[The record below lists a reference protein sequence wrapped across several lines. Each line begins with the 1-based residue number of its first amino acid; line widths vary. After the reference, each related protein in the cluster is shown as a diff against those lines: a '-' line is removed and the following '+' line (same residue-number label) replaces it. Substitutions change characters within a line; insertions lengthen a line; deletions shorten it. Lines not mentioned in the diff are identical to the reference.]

1 MHICCG
7 PCAIYPVEALRQ
19 AGYKI
24 EGFFYNPNIHP
35 FSEYMRRMEAVE
47 LVSRHLDI
55 NVHYRH
61 YDFENLLK
69 RMVILP
75 ERVSQHCLCWQV
87 RLNELVNFCKS
98 RGMAYC
104 TTTLLSSPY
113 QDIELIKSLGDD
125 AAKKAGITFLP
136 MDFRKGFAHSH
147 KISKQLGV
155 YHQNYCGCLF
165 SEKEAIEQRRARKQK
180 PA

>member
-1 MHICCG
+1 
-7 PCAIYPVEALRQ
+7 
-19 AGYKI
+19 
-24 EGFFYNPNIHP
+24 
-35 FSEYMRRMEAVE
+35 MEAVE
-47 LVSRHLDI
+47 FVSKHLKI
-55 NVHYRH
+55 NVHYHH

-69 RMVILP
+69 QMVACPSRML
-75 ERVSQHCLCWQV
+75 QHRLCWQV

-98 RGMAYC
+98 KGIAYC

-125 AAKKAGITFLP
+125 AATKAGITFLP
-136 MDFRKGFAHSH
+136 MDFRGGLAYSQ

-165 SEKEAIEQRRARKQK
+165 SEKEAIEQRRVRQRK
-180 PA
+180 PV